1 MNEQTHV
8 PFADEPLADN
18 DMLTNKGGYCSMV
31 EDLASI
37 LESPGSTLNTVNS
50 NDNNCYLLHYLYSY
64 VLFIVLSLCV

>member
-8 PFADEPLADN
+8 SFADEPLADN
-18 DMLTNKGGYCSMV
+18 DMLTNKGGYRSLV

-37 LESPGSTLNTVNS
+37 LERTGSTFSTVNS
-50 NDNNCYLLHYLYSY
+50 NDNNCYLLCYLYSY